1 MKMSKLNN
9 LFDSLGNELNKL
21 DDING
26 IDSKVGY
33 TYNTINKEIDI
44 GFDENIKTTINSSSK
59 RLRMDIEI
67 PTPKKKQIKNKKIKG
82 INTFQRITKQGKK
95 LAKDLKK
102 IGLDNKKGI
111 KSKLKTAK
119 SLVIRVVKN
128 EGHRIKE
135 NVKDDCNNIVNKL
148 GIETSKTWHCIFK
161 NSRDTHK
168 KMHLQKADG
177 EGYFYSSG
185 GGKTKYPGGFGEA
198 SEDINCQCY
207 TIIERVKTDAKV

>member
-1 MKMSKLNN
+1 MKMNQLNS
-9 LFDSLGNELNKL
+9 LFTDLGNEINKL

-33 TYNTINKEIDI
+33 TYKTINKEMDI

-67 PTPKKKQIKNKKIKG
+67 PTPKKKEIKKKKIKG
-82 INTFQRITKQGKK
+82 INAFERITKQGKK

-111 KSKLKTAK
+111 RSKLKTAK
-119 SLVIRVVKN
+119 SLVVRVVKN

-135 NVKDDCNNIVNKL
+135 NVKDECNNVVNKL
-148 GIETSKTWHCIFK
+148 GIETYKTWHCIFK

-168 KMHLQKADG
+168 AMHLQIADK
-177 EGYFYSSG
+177 EGYFHSSA
-185 GGKTKYPGGFGEA
+185 GGKTKYPGGFGDP

-207 TIIERVKTDAKV
+207 IRIERKG